1 VDLVMR
7 IFICRTTDGTVYKL
21 TDKELL
27 NVKPTIDKNG
37 NAILIINYYDFEYC
51 LRQTIYCD
59 RIDVIGEEETNY
71 EII

>member
-1 VDLVMR
+1 MR
-7 IFICRTTDGTVYKL
+7 IFICRTTDVTIHKL

-27 NVKPTIDKNG
+27 NIKPTIDKNG
-37 NAILIINYYDFEYC
+37 NAILIINYYDFEYRL
-51 LRQTIYCD
+51 LRTIYCD

>member
-1 VDLVMR
+1 MR
-7 IFICRTTDGTVYKL
+7 TFICRTTDVIVKL

-37 NAILIINYYDFEYC
+37 NAILIVNYYDFEHY
-51 LRQTIYCD
+51 LRQTICCD